1 MINKL
6 KLLFSPYNAFIKLI
20 QLRWRGM
27 LYEEGWFESACLY
40 KSIDRNKNPIPWWS
54 YSFNDFFIPK
64 LHKNLEIFEYGSG
77 NSTIFLS
84 KRVKNIISIEHNQE
98 YYEYVKKQIDSNVYL
113 KYIPLDKYNG
123 EYSKVVLKENKL
135 FDVIIID
142 GRDRVNCLKNSIH
155 KLKQNGVLILDDSQR
170 NNYQEAKTFMEN
182 QGFKY
187 IDFTGVSAGTYK
199 KKATTIF
206 YKDNNWIGI

>member
-1 MINKL
+1 MIQKI
-6 KLLFSPYNAFIKLI
+6 KLLFTPYNVLIKLI

-40 KSIDRNKNPIPWWS
+40 KSIDKNKNPIPWWS

-64 LHKNLEIFEYGSG
+64 LNKNLEIFEYGSG

-84 KRVKNIISIEHNQE
+84 KRVKSIISIEHNKE
-98 YYEYVKKQIDSNVYL
+98 YYEYVKQQIDNNVNL

-123 EYSKVVLKENKL
+123 EYSKIVLKEQKF

-142 GRDRVNCLKNSIH
+142 GRDRINCLKNSIQ
-155 KLKQNGVLILDDSQR
+155 KLKDNGVLILDDSQR
-170 NNYQEAKTFMEN
+170 KNYQEAKEFMKDN
-182 QGFKY
+182 GFKY

-206 YKDNNWIGI
+206 YKSNNWMGI